1 MPRLVKFEIDTALNS
16 LVILDYQSD
25 NGNVFLDF
33 NAKIGQPITISRNSD
48 LSLSDVNCQIRIT
61 TPIGST
67 GFFSVAQIN
76 QVVVDGVALPCNNF
90 ASLITTI
97 GLYLFT
103 SVGGGACADATVT
116 DGDGSNHSVPS
127 GGSYTCIPINNNI
140 TWTAGVGNQDIIYR
154 IMGFDGSVTAQ
165 SLTNVSSYLFY
176 KNDVLTTVPF
186 SFTNGD
192 RIWMQITRSNT
203 ALAASV
209 GWNTTGITNP
219 VSISSTTYYKPRTTI
234 FTENSTLV
242 HDVLDG
248 ARVNGT
254 GSTSGYLTNAIFSNP
269 VKGAFE
275 LIWEPALFNQGSLQF
290 GLNNQSGTNTP
301 PNRFPRMRYS
311 IMFSTNSVLLYES
324 GNPGAVITVQY
335 NYNFHWRIKS
345 TLTSPGVYTITYS
358 YSTNNKSTWTLLYTS
373 TLTHNGTVNFY
384 ADWIVERGYFIK
396 FQLPQ
401 ITQQ

>member
-1 MPRLVKFEIDTALNS
+1 MARSIFDTNIIKAP
-16 LVILDYQSD
+16 
-25 NGNVFLDF
+25 G
-33 NAKIGQPITISRNSD
+33 G
-48 LSLSDVNCQIRIT
+48 
-61 TPIGST
+61 
-67 GFFSVAQIN
+67 
-76 QVVVDGVALPCNNF
+76 PC
-90 ASLITTI
+90 AE
-97 GLYLFT
+97 
-103 SVGGGACADATVT
+103 ATVT
-116 DGDGSNHSVPS
+116 DGDGSIHLVPS
-127 GGSYTCIPINNNI
+127 GDTYTCQSSAPVTVTDGNGSINSVSPGGSYTCIPISNNI
-140 TWTAGVGNQDIIYR
+140 TWTSGVGNQDIIYR

-165 SLTNVSSYLFY
+165 SLTNVSSYVFY

-301 PNRFPRMRYS
+301 ANRFPRMRYS
-311 IMFSTNSVLLYES
+311 ILFSTNSV
-324 GNPGAVITVQY
+324 IRK
-335 NYNFHWRIKS
+335 W
-345 TLTSPGVYTITYS
+345 
-358 YSTNNKSTWTLLYTS
+358 
-373 TLTHNGTVNFY
+373 
-384 ADWIVERGYFIK
+384 
-396 FQLPQ
+396 
-401 ITQQ
+401 